1 MYVYPF
7 VNNVTHHLCP
17 FKFSIKE
24 GRCIA
29 CNLHTCRNKI
39 SSYEKKSQK
48 FIFISSYVS
57 VTPKEEKQ
65 TEPNAER
72 KKIY

>member
-1 MYVYPF
+1 MYAYTF
-7 VNNVTHHLCP
+7 VNNMTHHIFP

-24 GRCIA
+24 GRHVA
-29 CNLHTCRNKI
+29 CNLHTCRNNI
-39 SSYEKKSQK
+39 SSYEKKGQK
-48 FIFISSYVS
+48 FIFISSYVR

-65 TEPNAER
+65 TEPTAGR

>member
-7 VNNVTHHLCP
+7 VNNITHHIFP

-24 GRCIA
+24 GRRIA
-29 CNLHTCRNKI
+29 CNLDTCRNKI
-39 SSYEKKSQK
+39 SNYEKKSQK
-48 FIFISSYVS
+48 FIPISSYVR

-65 TEPNAER
+65 TEPTAER
-72 KKIY
+72 KKIH